1 MDNTKKNKLRLGLSF
16 ARFITAY
23 FLPAIQ
29 YLEGDQEIIVYGWEV
44 AIDVLVN
51 PSNYLIYDNPIVLAG
66 QFIIMN
72 LATPLI
78 VVYII
83 LSFGRIGSA
92 RSRGMLG
99 TIAMLSA
106 CVYLPFFFTIIF
118 DYFSPG
124 YYAWLIGIFMI
135 YYYLNNASFKRPK
148 A

>member
-1 MDNTKKNKLRLGLSF
+1 MDKTKQNKVRLGLSC
-16 ARFITAY
+16 ALFITAY

-51 PSNYLIYDNPIVLAG
+51 PSNYLVYDNPIVLVG

-78 VVYII
+78 LVYII
-83 LSFGRIGSA
+83 LSFGKIGSA
-92 RSRGMLG
+92 RSRWMIG

-106 CVYLPFFFTIIF
+106 CVYLPFFFTMIF

-124 YYAWLIGIFMI
+124 YYAWLIGIFLI
-135 YYYLNNASFKRPK
+135 YYYFNNASFKRPK

>member
-1 MDNTKKNKLRLGLSF
+1 MDKTKQNKVRLGLSF
-16 ARFITAY
+16 ALFITAY

-51 PSNYLIYDNPIVLAG
+51 PSNYLVYDNPIVLVG

-78 VVYII
+78 LVYII
-83 LSFGRIGSA
+83 LSFGKIGSA
-92 RSRGMLG
+92 RSRWMIG

-106 CVYLPFFFTIIF
+106 CVYLPFFFTMIF

-124 YYAWLIGIFMI
+124 YYAWLIGIFLI
-135 YYYLNNASFKRPK
+135 YYYFNNASFKRPK